1 MANPSAVPAPLALI
15 PYAERFLDG
24 RRVVIFGDATAGLA
38 EEAAERG
45 ARLVH
50 VVDLDPARV
59 AEAVATAPRGLSF
72 AVLRD
77 GGDGAL
83 RDGAFD
89 TCLIP
94 DLAIF
99 GDPRALLAQAR
110 RLLASNGV
118 VIAATPRVEG
128 RRGESLRGKGGPLN
142 YYDFYD
148 VLARQFAAVTMAGQ
162 VPFQGYALVNF
173 ALEGDPEVTV
183 DASLI
188 DAVDREPVAYVALAS
203 DRMDEV
209 KASAGNIATAAA
221 PFGSP
226 AFKIGTAA
234 AQLTSAVEL
243 PDARE
248 KFARL
253 SDAIITY
260 MDGLHLTPPEGVH
273 IASCAATGNQW
284 LQQGDSI
291 ANPYDGSS
299 APACGS
305 LR

>member
-1 MANPSAVPAPLALI
+1 MKNPVRAVLTTFVQATGARKAGPCLLLLVAAGCTPAPATSNTPEGGSPMPVSI
-15 PYAERFLDG
+15 VEPYLK
-24 RRVVIFGDATAGLA
+24 I
-38 EEAAERG
+38 
-45 ARLVH
+45 
-50 VVDLDPARV
+50 
-59 AEAVATAPRGLSF
+59 
-72 AVLRD
+72 
-77 GGDGAL
+77 
-83 RDGAFD
+83 
-89 TCLIP
+89 
-94 DLAIF
+94 
-99 GDPRALLAQAR
+99 QA
-110 RLLASNGV
+110 
-118 VIAATPRVEG
+118 
-128 RRGESLRGKGGPLN
+128 
-142 YYDFYD
+142 
-148 VLARQFAAVTMAGQ
+148 
-162 VPFQGYALVNF
+162 
-173 ALEGDPEVTV
+173 
-183 DASLI
+183 
-188 DAVDREPVAYVALAS
+188 ALAS